1 MSKVMTDDK
10 PIVRFED
17 MEDMMEHSYEKIEDA
32 VYYYV
37 LCSKLLLSDMD
48 KEMIKSLLLESI
60 SDQFDDVY
68 KRLVP
73 YIKLVGNE
81 TVFYGL
87 MQTDI

>member
-37 LCSKLLLSDMD
+37 LCSKLLLADMD
-48 KEMIKSLLLESI
+48 KEKIKSLLLESI